1 MKFSSIFFATSASI
15 FEVYLKDTNKQV
27 RNMKFSSIFFATSA
41 SIFEVYLKD
50 TNIQAK

>member
-1 MKFSSIFFATSASI
+1 MKFASIFFATSVSI
-15 FEVYLKDTNKQV
+15 FEVYLKDTNKRV